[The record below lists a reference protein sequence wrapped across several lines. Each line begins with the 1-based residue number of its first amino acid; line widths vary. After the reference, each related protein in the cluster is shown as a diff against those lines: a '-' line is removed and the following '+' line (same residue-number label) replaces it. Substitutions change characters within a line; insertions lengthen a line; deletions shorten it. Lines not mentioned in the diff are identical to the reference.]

1 MVISSL
7 LILGTIVHLK
17 MKMNKRLI
25 IILLFSF
32 SITMVAQQGTNRLSD
47 GVFIEKNQVTEK
59 DKKFIKHYFDG
70 EKYKLLEE
78 YDQAIYNYEQC
89 ISIIP
94 EESSPHYQIGKIQL
108 YVFKK
113 TGIAEEYIKTAIT
126 LEPTNIWY
134 YYELLAIYGF
144 ENNLIKQLLVYDEL
158 IDINPE
164 KPEYYYAKIQILRE
178 LGEFKKIE
186 KLVKKFEKQHG
197 RSTDLLIELK
207 KTYVHQNNFIDA
219 EKIGQ
224 ELVQR
229 SPYFYKQLAEIYMH
243 FNDYKGAEQAYINLL
258 TVDRQN
264 QTALIALYT
273 IYLNKKDLKNQQ
285 KYLLEIGT
293 NNIIS
298 LDIKKEFFYKLLITN
313 DYSKY
318 SNFKEI
324 MEKVIKIHPEEPLFN
339 LILGDIFAKE
349 KQYEIAVQHY
359 QKSLYSGF
367 IKDDYI
373 YNKLIEI
380 YWSKKEFENALHV
393 SNNALERFPLNPIF
407 YYYKSL
413 ALSINKEHQ
422 LCIESLLAGL
432 ELIFDNPN
440 LVSDFY
446 SLLGDSYHNL
456 GNKKDSDESYNQALK
471 HNPNN
476 TLVLNNYSY
485 YLSNRGENLELA
497 NEMIIKCIELTKEA
511 PVASY
516 LDTYAWVLYKLKKY
530 KQAKEQIEKAIILNN
545 KSAVIFEHYGDIL
558 YELGNISR
566 AIEEWKNAYRL
577 DDTNKGLQQKIN
589 KLIR

>member
-1 MVISSL
+1 
-7 LILGTIVHLK
+7 
-17 MKMNKRLI
+17 MKMNRLLI

-32 SITMVAQQGTNRLSD
+32 SINVVAQQGTNRLSD
-47 GVFIEKNQVTEK
+47 GVVIEKNQVTEK
-59 DKKFIKHYFDG
+59 DKKFIKHYFEA

-78 YDQAIYNYEQC
+78 YDQAIHNYEQC
-89 ISIIP
+89 ISTIP
-94 EESSPHYQIGKIQL
+94 EESSPYYQIAKIQL
-108 YVFKK
+108 YFLNKK
-113 TGIAEEYIKTAIT
+113 EIAEEYIKTAIT
-126 LEPTNIWY
+126 LEPNNIWY

-144 ENNLIKQLLVYDEL
+144 ENNLTKQLWVYNEL

-164 KPEYYYAKIQILRE
+164 KPDYYYAKIQILRE

-186 KLVKKFEKQHG
+186 KLVKKFEKKHG
-197 RSTDLLIELK
+197 RSTELLLELK
-207 KTYVHQNNFIDA
+207 NTYVHQNNLSDA
-219 EKIGQ
+219 EKIGK

-229 SPYFYKQLAEIYMH
+229 SPQFYKQLAEIYMH
-243 FNDYKGAEQAYINLL
+243 FNDYGGAEQAYINLL
-258 TVDRQN
+258 KVDKQN

-273 IYLNKKDLKNQQ
+273 IYSNKKDIKNQQ

-293 NNIIS
+293 NTMIS
-298 LDIKKEFFYKLLITN
+298 LDTKKEFFYKLLITN
-313 DYSKY
+313 DYNKY

-324 MEKVIKIHPEEPLFN
+324 IEKVIKIHPEEPLFN
-339 LILGDIFAKE
+339 LILGDLFAKE
-349 KQYEIAVQHY
+349 KQYEIAIQHY
-359 QKSLYSGF
+359 KKSLYSGL

-380 YWSKKEFENALHV
+380 YWSKKEFDKALDV
-393 SNNALERFPLNPIF
+393 SINALERFPLNPIF

-413 ALSINKEHQ
+413 ALSIRKEYH
-422 LCIESLLAGL
+422 LCVESLLIGI
-432 ELIFDNPN
+432 ELIFDNPK

-456 GNKKDSDESYNQALK
+456 GNNKNSDESYNYALK

-497 NEMIIKCIELTKEA
+497 SEMIIKCVELTKDA

-530 KQAKEQIEKAIILNN
+530 KQAKEQIEQAIILNN

-558 YELGNISR
+558 YELGDISL
-566 AIEEWKNAYRL
+566 AIEEWKKAYQL
-577 DDTNKGLQQKIN
+577 DATNKGLKQKIN
-589 KLIR
+589 KFIR